1 MFRSTSRRVALAT
14 EGTQECLMSRA
25 GLAPQPLVSDGLV
38 MITATLVAAAG
49 IASGITASRWR
60 GAAFVLVAALN
71 QALYINKL
79 GMLQELSARDVL
91 LLLLFRKETDVQTPD
106 VLVYIELV
114 LAQSTALLALDGGVE
129 GTQTINLH
137 LLRVKQHLQ
146 QTAAELLQN
155 TIYHVGGINAS
166 VLANVVRQLT
176 GVQALQVLHS
186 SVVLAIGSA
195 VLILVL
201 VNFINN
207 LCHNFVCFFMVLDL
221 CDELHRVTAS
231 RICFVSHD

>member
-1 MFRSTSRRVALAT
+1 MFNVRV
-14 EGTQECLMSRA
+14 
-25 GLAPQPLVSDGLV
+25 GLAPQPLVSDWFIAV
-38 MITATLVAAAG
+38 TTASGVTALVAA
-49 IASGITASRWR
+49 GITASRWR

-91 LLLLFRKETDVQTPD
+91 LLLLFRKEADVQTPD

-155 TIYHVGGINAS
+155 TKHHVRC
-166 VLANVVRQLT
+166 VDR
-176 GVQALQVLHS
+176 
-186 SVVLAIGSA
+186 A
-195 VLILVL
+195 VLC
-201 VNFINN
+201 N
-207 LCHNFVCFFMVLDL
+207 
-221 CDELHRVTAS
+221 
-231 RICFVSHD
+231 VSSHLSCV